1 MSVIKVLAR
10 WVPFR
15 AGREE
20 CVPADSPW
28 PARGHHRSVSSR
40 ALPFA
45 RGLCPYFLFSQ
56 DTSLLDQGPP

>member
-20 CVPADSPW
+20 CVPAVSPW
-28 PARGHHRSVSSR
+28 PADGHHLPVSSR
-40 ALPFA
+40 ALPFDVVCVYA
-45 RGLCPYFLFSQ
+45 SSSHRTPAI
-56 DTSLLDQGPP
+56 LD